1 MESVWIET
9 YGCTL
14 NHGDSDIIKGILEKA
29 GYRVLQDGN
38 LPGGREQSTPSPAFR
53 DADIF
58 ILNTCAVK
66 ETTENKIIYR
76 LSQLHAQGKKIV
88 VAGCLGMGPNRERVA
103 RACPNAP
110 IIMPDALSS
119 IVEAVKCAKRGEKK
133 IFEGG
138 ENKDLLPRIYTAP
151 ILRIPAQDGC
161 MGNCSFCQ
169 TKIARPKLSSRSPT
183 AIKRWV
189 EMGVEQG
196 AREVQ
201 VTGQDTGAY
210 GLDIGSGLP
219 ELLREI
225 LEVEGD
231 FRVRLGMVNP
241 GHAKRFLPE
250 LLEIMGHPKFYRF
263 LHVPVQT
270 GSEKVRESMNRAH
283 SVKDFEDVV
292 SAAREKFPDATI
304 STDIIVGYPTETEG
318 DFEQSKKLLERVEP
332 DIVNISKFSSRRG
345 TEASRM
351 KKIDTAEIKR
361 RSTEMSRLVHALG
374 ETRNSGYLGK
384 TGDVLITE
392 MQKTPTGRMGNYKQ
406 VCIDSDVELGDWVKA
421 KITDYNHGSLF
432 GEPVQFE

>member
-1 MESVWIET
+1 MSVMETVWIET

-14 NHGDSDIIKGILEKA
+14 NHGDSDIIEGILEEA
-29 GYRVLQDGN
+29 GYRVLKDMGI
-38 LPGGREQSTPSPAFR
+38 PGGGGKSTNSSPLP

-76 LSQLHAQGKKIV
+76 LSQLHGEGKKLV
-88 VAGCLGMGPNRERVA
+88 VAGCLGMGPNRKRVA

-119 IVEAVKCAKRGEKK
+119 IVEAVECAKRGENK

-138 ENKDLLPRIYTAP
+138 ENKGLLPRKYTAP

-161 MGNCSFCQ
+161 VGNCSFCQ
-169 TKIARPKLSSRSPT
+169 TKIARPRLSSRSPT
-183 AIKRWV
+183 TIKRWV
-189 EMGVEQG
+189 EVGVEQG
-196 AREVQ
+196 AREIQ

-219 ELLREI
+219 ELLREM

-231 FRVRLGMVNP
+231 FRIRLGMVNP

-250 LLEIMGHPKFYRF
+250 LLEIMEHPKFYRF

-270 GSEKVRESMNRAH
+270 GSERVRESMNRAH
-283 SVKDFEDVV
+283 SVKDFEEVV
-292 SAAREKFPDATI
+292 SAVREGFPDATI
-304 STDIIVGYPTETEG
+304 STDIIVGYPTETVE

-351 KKIDTAEIKR
+351 KKIDTAEIKG
-361 RSTEMSRLVHALG
+361 RSTEMSRLVHILG
-374 ETRNSGYLGK
+374 ERRNSGYLGK
-384 TGDVLITE
+384 TVDVLITE

-406 VCIDSDVELGDWVKA
+406 VCIDSDVKIGEWVKA
-421 KITDYNHGSLF
+421 KIIGYNHGSLF
-432 GEPVQFE
+432 GEPV